1 MKPLHC
7 VTLSSLLLLAPTVLA
22 QDLLKP
28 TAPAGTPDVD
38 AGPATEMVS
47 EPVMRASG
55 TIEALD
61 RERGVVTIAH
71 GPVPALKWP
80 ASTMEFQARREQL
93 EGLAV
98 GDEVRIGFQSEGD
111 EAALVS
117 IEKR

>member
-1 MKPLHC
+1 MNLFYS
-7 VTLSSLLLLAPTVLA
+7 VALSVFLLNQPALA

-28 TAPAGTPDVD
+28 AAPAESPDID

-93 EGLAV
+93 DGLSV
-98 GDEVRIGFQSEGD
+98 GDAVQIGFQSEGD

-117 IEKR
+117 IDKR

>member
-7 VTLSSLLLLAPTVLA
+7 VTLSLLFLVQPALA

-28 TAPAGTPDVD
+28 AGPADSPDID

-47 EPVMRASG
+47 EPVMRAIG

-80 ASTMEFQARREQL
+80 ASTMEFKARREQL
-93 EGLAV
+93 EGFSV
-98 GDEVRIGFQSEGD
+98 GDPVQIGFQSEGE
-111 EAALVS
+111 EAAIVS
-117 IEKR
+117 IDKR

>member
-1 MKPLHC
+1 MKPFHC
-7 VTLSSLLLLAPTVLA
+7 VTLSLVLLAQSALA

-28 TAPAGTPDVD
+28 TAPAASPDID

-80 ASTMEFQARREQL
+80 ASTMQFQARREQL
-93 EGLAV
+93 EGFAV
-98 GDEVRIGFQSEGD
+98 GDAVQIGFQSEGD
-111 EAALVS
+111 NAALVS
-117 IEKR
+117 IDKR

>member
-1 MKPLHC
+1 MKPFHC
-7 VTLSSLLLLAPTVLA
+7 VTLSLVLLVQSALA

-28 TAPAGTPDVD
+28 ATPADSPDID

-47 EPVMRASG
+47 EPVMRATG
-55 TIEALD
+55 TIEAID

-93 EGLAV
+93 EGLAK
-98 GDEVRIGFQSEGD
+98 GDAVQIGFQSEGD

-117 IEKR
+117 IDKR

>member
-7 VTLSSLLLLAPTVLA
+7 VTLSLILLVQPALA

-28 TAPAGTPDVD
+28 ATPAQSPDID

-47 EPVMRASG
+47 EPVVRATG
-55 TIEALD
+55 MIEAIN
-61 RERGVVTIAH
+61 RERGVVSIAH
-71 GPVPALKWP
+71 GPIPALKWP
-80 ASTMEFQARREQL
+80 ASTMEFQARPEQL

-98 GDEVRIGFQSEGD
+98 GDAVRIGFQSEGD

-117 IEKR
+117 IDKR